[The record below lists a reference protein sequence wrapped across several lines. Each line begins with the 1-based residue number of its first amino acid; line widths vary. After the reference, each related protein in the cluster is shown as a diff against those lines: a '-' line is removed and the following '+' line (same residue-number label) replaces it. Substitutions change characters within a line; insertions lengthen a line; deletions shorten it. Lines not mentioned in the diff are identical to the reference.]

1 MRCASDLTNFSGGIR
16 YARAFVQIEFR
27 TFVAKDIL
35 PIIGAER
42 SCVFP
47 LRINRSIPFANRDPS
62 ILAGG
67 NAGALV
73 RFLEP
78 RHDTRRFRPVTIDCL
93 VVVWEGAVKR
103 VLSRG
108 ELYRNVIAAMRGIWI
123 VKSAV
128 TSAPIFV
135 PGAPPVRHR
144 IVSARLLADPKD
156 SCHNIFLPRIAPSCG
171 RGTVFSA

>member
-1 MRCASDLTNFSGGIR
+1 ETRAS
-16 YARAFVQIEFR
+16 VQIGFR

-47 LRINRSIPFANRDPS
+47 LRIDRSIPFANRDPS
-62 ILAGG
+62 ILAGR

-78 RHDTRRFRPVTIDCL
+78 RNDAGSFQPVTGRCL
-93 VVVWEGAVKR
+93 VIVGKR
-103 VLSRG
+103 AIKRILSRR
-108 ELYRNVIAAMRGIWI
+108 ELYRNIIATMCGIGI

-135 PGAPPVRHR
+135 PGASPVRHGIISAQIGR
-144 IVSARLLADPKD
+144 ASCRERVSM
-156 SCHNIFLPRIAPSCG
+156 CG
-171 RGTVFSA
+171 GE

>member
-1 MRCASDLTNFSGGIR
+1 MVTNNGRDIETRAS
-16 YARAFVQIEFR
+16 VQIGFR

-35 PIIGAER
+35 PIIGAKR

-47 LRINRSIPFANRDPS
+47 LRISRSIPFANRDPS

-78 RHDTRRFRPVTIDCL
+78 RKDAGRFRPVTIACL

-103 VLSRG
+103 VLSRR
-108 ELYRNVIAAMRGIWI
+108 ELYRNVIAAMRGIWV
-123 VKSAV
+123 VKSAI
-128 TSAPIFV
+128 TSARIFV
-135 PGAPPVRHR
+135 PWPYWVRHR
-144 IVSARLLADPKD
+144 IVSARLFA
-156 SCHNIFLPRIAPSCG
+156 
-171 RGTVFSA
+171 

>member
-1 MRCASDLTNFSGGIR
+1 A
-16 YARAFVQIEFR
+16 
-27 TFVAKDIL
+27 IL

-47 LRINRSIPFANRDPS
+47 LRIDRSIPFANRDPS

-73 RFLEP
+73 RLLEP
-78 RHDTRRFRPVTIDCL
+78 RHDARRFRPVTGRYL
-93 VVVWEGAVKR
+93 VIVGKRAVKR
-103 VLSRG
+103 VLSRR
-108 ELYRNVIAAMRGIWI
+108 ELYRNIIAATCGIWI

-135 PGAPPVRHR
+135 PGAPPVRHG
-144 IVSARLLADPKD
+144 IISARLLADPKD
-156 SCHNIFLPRIAPSCG
+156 RCHNVFLPRIALPSG
-171 RGTVFSA
+171 

>member
-1 MRCASDLTNFSGGIR
+1 M
-16 YARAFVQIEFR
+16 FR

-35 PIIGAER
+35 PIIGTER

-78 RHDTRRFRPVTIDCL
+78 RNDAGRFQPVTGRRL
-93 VVVWEGAVKR
+93 VIVWERAVKR
-103 VLSRG
+103 VLSRR
-108 ELYRNVIAAMRGIWI
+108 ELYRNVIAPVAAIGI
-123 VKSAV
+123 VKYAV
-128 TSAPIFV
+128 TSAAIFV
-135 PGAPPVRHR
+135 AGASPVRHGML
-144 IVSARLLADPKD
+144 SATLVAYQKD
-156 SCHNIFLPRIAPSCG
+156 SLLN
-171 RGTVFSA
+171 V

>member
-1 MRCASDLTNFSGGIR
+1 M
-16 YARAFVQIEFR
+16 FR

-67 NAGALV
+67 NAGALI

-78 RHDTRRFRPVTIDCL
+78 RNDAGRFRPVTIGCL
-93 VVVWEGAVKR
+93 VIVWKRAVKR
-103 VLSRG
+103 SLSRR
-108 ELYRNVIAAMRGIWI
+108 ELYRDITAKMCGIW
-123 VKSAV
+123 
-128 TSAPIFV
+128 
-135 PGAPPVRHR
+135 
-144 IVSARLLADPKD
+144 
-156 SCHNIFLPRIAPSCG
+156 
-171 RGTVFSA
+171 

>member
-1 MRCASDLTNFSGGIR
+1 MHGGRDIET
-16 YARAFVQIEFR
+16 RAPVQIGFR
-27 TFVAKDIL
+27 TFVAKNIL

-78 RHDTRRFRPVTIDCL
+78 RNDAGRFRPVTSSCFG
-93 VVVWEGAVKR
+93 VVWEGAVKR
-103 VLSRG
+103 VLARR
-108 ELYRNVIAAMRGIWI
+108 ELYRNVVAAM
-123 VKSAV
+123 
-128 TSAPIFV
+128 
-135 PGAPPVRHR
+135 
-144 IVSARLLADPKD
+144 
-156 SCHNIFLPRIAPSCG
+156 C
-171 RGTVFSA
+171 